1 MILTRILL
9 YLSAAGA
16 SVALWHWDW
25 RRGWRQGELREV
37 RALTLDEDGQ
47 RQFDALLVAQPRVP
61 VSVVV
66 DTAEE
71 QLRDEVLPRAHGR
84 DRREMSQ
91 RRLRQLLIQ
100 SPYRTVLRQGPAGNK
115 LDHYLFMGL
124 TGHELPRPWLDLVHR
139 RQAPVAGIW
148 LAPALSQV
156 LVHRLNLRDA
166 RLLLV
171 SEQTGG
177 LRLSYF
183 EAGRLRFSRL
193 APVDNALYANPLEG
207 YGDEIER
214 TRQYLLS
221 QRLLAREDKLKVYL
235 IDPLDSL
242 SQLHALLP
250 ESAGFSCET
259 VARPRLLA
267 ELALPPTLLN
277 ESADTLYLN
286 LLPHADRH
294 ANLQPTEQRQAYF
307 RYLAQRV
314 LYTAG
319 GIWLGLSLLLS
330 GGLLLE
336 AWRQRAAAEDLARLT
351 QETRT
356 REQQLAGSADSIR
369 QLRERLAR
377 LYAWRYANLRAPD
390 PAADL
395 RAVLDANAQ
404 VTGPRPLRLE
414 WRGAD
419 DGGARELRLIGEVRP
434 FSGDYQ
440 AAHAGIDALSA
451 RLRQAGWRVTVGQY
465 PMDSSPDS
473 AASGELSRGTDRM
486 QAGFSLD
493 LRREANP

>member
-1 MILTRILL
+1 MILSRILL

-16 SVALWHWDW
+16 SVALW
-25 RRGWRQGELREV
+25 RRGWHQGGLREV
-37 RALTLDEDGQ
+37 RALTLDDEGR
-47 RQFDALLVAQPRVP
+47 RQFDALLASHPRTP

-100 SPYRTVLRQGPAGNK
+100 SPYRTVLRQGPAGSH
-115 LDHYLFMGL
+115 LDHYLFMAL
-124 TGHELPRPWLDLVHR
+124 TGHELPRPWLELIQQ
-139 RQAPVAGIW
+139 RQAPLAGIW

-156 LVHRLNLRDA
+156 LVRRLDLRDA

-221 QRLLAREDKLKVYL
+221 QRLLAREDQLKVYL

-242 SQLHALLP
+242 GELHALLP
-250 ESAGFSCET
+250 ESAGFGCET
-259 VARPRLLA
+259 VTRPRLVNDLA
-267 ELALPPTLLN
+267 MPPARLT
-277 ESADTLYLN
+277 ESTDALYLN
-286 LLPHADRH
+286 LLPEAERQ
-294 ANLQPTEQRQAYF
+294 ANLQPAEMRAAYF
-307 RYLAQRV
+307 RYLAQRA
-314 LYTAG
+314 LYTG
-319 GIWLGLSLLLS
+319 GGLWLGLSLLLS
-330 GGLLLE
+330 GGLLFD
-336 AWRQRAAAEDLARLT
+336 AWRQNRAAADLARLT
-351 QETRT
+351 RDTRLD
-356 REQQLAGSADSIR
+356 EQRLAGSVAGIQ
-369 QLRERLAR
+369 QLRVRLAQ
-377 LYAWRYANLRAPD
+377 LDAWRHANRHDLD
-390 PAADL
+390 PAGDL
-395 RAVLDANAQ
+395 RAALDAGARQ
-404 VTGPRPLRLE
+404 SGPRPRQLT
-414 WRGAD
+414 WRGTGAS
-419 DGGARELRLIGEVRP
+419 GARELRLSGEIAP

-440 AAHAGIDALSA
+440 AAHASIDALA
-451 RLRQAGWRVTVGQY
+451 ADLRQAGWRVTASEY

-473 AASGELSRGTDRM
+473 TAAGELSRGAERM
-486 QAGFSLD
+486 PASFRLELG
-493 LRREANP
+493 REVAQ